1 MISQKIAKAQLSDRP
16 YFEVRQGKV
25 IVRDEELIQACQLR
39 QGLQHLLAQSHPAF
53 QGGLADQ
60 RVHGH
65 YKSE

>member
-1 MISQKIAKAQLSDRP
+1 MISQEFAKAQLSNRP

-39 QGLQHLLAQSHPAF
+39 QGLQHLLAQAHSAF
-53 QGGLADQ
+53 QGGLPDQ
-60 RVHGH
+60 GVHGL